1 MNHKQP
7 ISQQIEQEISRQLKE
22 FDRRL
27 DRTGWL
33 SVVLVIVLLFIFLA
47 LIMSFLQ
54 DEDGETMYY
63 QSTYDYI
70 EELEQRIDSLEL
82 EIEQLKANQ

>member
-47 LIMSFLQ
+47 LIMSFFQ